1 MSINKD
7 VPVAEMSSLGWGD
20 GGEAWVWRRRLL
32 AWEAELVGEC
42 MTLIY
47 DISLQVNVMDEW
59 KWRPN

>member
-1 MSINKD
+1 
-7 VPVAEMSSLGWGD
+7 MSSLGWGD